1 MEVIQSALLEAGT
14 TIVVALI
21 SLLAIVAVL
30 YINKL
35 KAKVIVETEKINDQA
50 TREYA
55 QGVLTKVTDALS
67 IAVDKMESTMVKE
80 LKDKSSD
87 GKLTKEEQKEIAD
100 QAKKLANE
108 ILGTDMKNLLVG
120 IIGDSEKYVDA
131 QIASLVIKKKKNE
144 LLGKTEDS
152 SPLNS

>member
-1 MEVIQSALLEAGT
+1 MEVIQSALLAAGT

-55 QGVLTKVTDALS
+55 QGVLTKVTDTLS

-131 QIASLVIKKKKNE
+131 QIASLVIKKKNE

>member
-108 ILGTDMKNLLVG
+108 ILGTDMKDLLVG

-131 QIASLVIKKKKNE
+131 QIASLVIKKKNE

>member
-35 KAKVIVETEKINDQA
+35 KAKVIAETEKINDQA
-50 TREYA
+50 TRDYA
-55 QGVLTKVTDALS
+55 QGVLTKVTDTLS

-108 ILGTDMKNLLVG
+108 ILGTDMKDLLVG

-131 QIASLVIKKKKNE
+131 QIASLVIKKKNE

>member
-120 IIGDSEKYVDA
+120 IIGDSEKYADA
-131 QIASLVIKKKKNE
+131 QIASLVIKKKNE

>member
-35 KAKVIVETEKINDQA
+35 KAKVIIETEKINDQA

-108 ILGTDMKNLLVG
+108 ILGTDMKTLLVG

-131 QIASLVIKKKKNE
+131 QIASLVIKKKNE

-152 SPLNS
+152 SSLNS

>member
-35 KAKVIVETEKINDQA
+35 KAKVIIETEKINDQA

-108 ILGTDMKNLLVG
+108 ILGTDMKTLLVG

-131 QIASLVIKKKKNE
+131 QIASLVIKKKNE

>member
-1 MEVIQSALLEAGT
+1 MEVIQSALLEAAT

-35 KAKVIVETEKINDQA
+35 KAKVIAETEKINDQA
-50 TREYA
+50 TRDYA

-108 ILGTDMKNLLVG
+108 ILGTDMKDLLVG

-131 QIASLVIKKKKNE
+131 QIASLVIKKKNE

>member
-1 MEVIQSALLEAGT
+1 MEVIQSALLEAAT

-21 SLLAIVAVL
+21 SVLAIVAVL

-35 KAKVIVETEKINDQA
+35 KAKVIAETEKINDQA
-50 TREYA
+50 TRDYA

-108 ILGTDMKNLLVG
+108 ILGTDMKDLLVG

-131 QIASLVIKKKKNE
+131 QIASLVIKKKNE

>member
-1 MEVIQSALLEAGT
+1 MEAIQGALLDAGV
-14 TIVVALI
+14 TIAVALI

-35 KAKVIVETEKINDQA
+35 KAKVIAETEKINDQA
-50 TREYA
+50 TRDYA

-80 LKDKSSD
+80 LKGKSSD

-131 QIASLVIKKKKNE
+131 QIASLVIQKKNE
-144 LLGKTEDS
+144 LLGQTEDNS
-152 SPLNS
+152 SLNS

>member
-1 MEVIQSALLEAGT
+1 
-14 TIVVALI
+14 
-21 SLLAIVAVL
+21 
-30 YINKL
+30 
-35 KAKVIVETEKINDQA
+35 
-50 TREYA
+50 
-55 QGVLTKVTDALS
+55 
-67 IAVDKMESTMVKE
+67 MVKE

-131 QIASLVIKKKKNE
+131 QIASLVIKKKNE

>member
-35 KAKVIVETEKINDQA
+35 KAKVIIETEKINDQA

-55 QGVLTKVTDALS
+55 QGVLTKVTDTLS

-108 ILGTDMKNLLVG
+108 ILGTDMKTLLVG

-131 QIASLVIKKKKNE
+131 QIASLVIKKKNE

>member
-21 SLLAIVAVL
+21 SLLAIVVVL

-131 QIASLVIKKKKNE
+131 QIASLVIKKKNE
-144 LLGKTEDS
+144 LIGKTEDS

>member
-35 KAKVIVETEKINDQA
+35 KAKVIVETKKINDQA

-108 ILGTDMKNLLVG
+108 ILGTDMENLLVG

-131 QIASLVIKKKKNE
+131 QIASLVIKKKNE

>member
-35 KAKVIVETEKINDQA
+35 KAKVIIETEKINDQA

-131 QIASLVIKKKKNE
+131 QIASLVIKKKNE

-152 SPLNS
+152 SSLNS

>member
-35 KAKVIVETEKINDQA
+35 KAKVIAETEKINDQA
-50 TREYA
+50 TRDYA

-131 QIASLVIKKKKNE
+131 QIASLVIKKKNE

>member
-35 KAKVIVETEKINDQA
+35 KAKVIAETEKINDQA
-50 TREYA
+50 TRDYA

-108 ILGTDMKNLLVG
+108 ILGTDMKDLLVG

-131 QIASLVIKKKKNE
+131 QIASLVIKKKNE

>member
-35 KAKVIVETEKINDQA
+35 KAKVIVETKKINDQA

-131 QIASLVIKKKKNE
+131 QIASLVIKKKNE

>member
-1 MEVIQSALLEAGT
+1 MEVIQSALLDAAT

-35 KAKVIVETEKINDQA
+35 KAKVIAETEKINDQA
-50 TREYA
+50 TRDYA

-131 QIASLVIKKKKNE
+131 QIASLVIQKKNE
-144 LLGKTEDS
+144 LLGKTEGDNS
-152 SPLNS
+152 LNS

>member
-120 IIGDSEKYVDA
+120 IIGNSEKYVDA
-131 QIASLVIKKKKNE
+131 QIASLVIKKKNE

>member
-1 MEVIQSALLEAGT
+1 MEVIQSALLEGAT

-35 KAKVIVETEKINDQA
+35 KAKVIAETEKINDQA
-50 TREYA
+50 TRDYA

-108 ILGTDMKNLLVG
+108 ILGTDMKDLLVG

-131 QIASLVIKKKKNE
+131 QIASLVIKKKNE

>member
-131 QIASLVIKKKKNE
+131 QIASLVIKKKNE
-144 LLGKTEDS
+144 LLGKIEDS

>member
-108 ILGTDMKNLLVG
+108 ILGIDMKNLLVG

-131 QIASLVIKKKKNE
+131 QIASLIIKKKNE

>member
-131 QIASLVIKKKKNE
+131 QIASLVIKKKNE

-152 SPLNS
+152 SLLNS

>member
-131 QIASLVIKKKKNE
+131 QIASLVIQKKNE

>member
-55 QGVLTKVTDALS
+55 QGVLTKVTDVLS

-131 QIASLVIKKKKNE
+131 QIASLVIKKKNE

>member
-35 KAKVIVETEKINDQA
+35 KAKVIAETEKINDQA
-50 TREYA
+50 TRDYA

-108 ILGTDMKNLLVG
+108 ILGTDMKTLLVG

-131 QIASLVIKKKKNE
+131 QIASLVIKKKNE

>member
-14 TIVVALI
+14 TILVALI

-35 KAKVIVETEKINDQA
+35 KAKVIIETEKINDQA

-131 QIASLVIKKKKNE
+131 QIASLVIKKKNE

>member
-1 MEVIQSALLEAGT
+1 MEVIQSALLDAGT

-35 KAKVIVETEKINDQA
+35 KAKVIAETKKINDQA
-50 TREYA
+50 TRDYA

-131 QIASLVIKKKKNE
+131 QIASLVIQKKNE
-144 LLGKTEDS
+144 LLGKTEGDS
-152 SPLNS
+152 SLNS

>member
-1 MEVIQSALLEAGT
+1 MEVIQSALLDAGT

-35 KAKVIVETEKINDQA
+35 KAKVIAETEKINDQA
-50 TREYA
+50 TRDYA

-131 QIASLVIKKKKNE
+131 QIASLVIQKKNE
-144 LLGKTEDS
+144 LLGKTEGDNS
-152 SPLNS
+152 LNS

>member
-1 MEVIQSALLEAGT
+1 MEVIQSALLDAGT

-35 KAKVIVETEKINDQA
+35 KAKVIAETKKINDQA
-50 TREYA
+50 TRDYA

-131 QIASLVIKKKKNE
+131 QIASLVIQKKNE
-144 LLGKTEDS
+144 LLGKTEGDNS
-152 SPLNS
+152 LNS

>member
-87 GKLTKEEQKEIAD
+87 GKLTKEEQKEVAD

-131 QIASLVIKKKKNE
+131 QIASLVIKKKNE

>member
-35 KAKVIVETEKINDQA
+35 KAKVIVETKKINDQA

-108 ILGTDMKNLLVG
+108 ILGTDMKDLLVG

-131 QIASLVIKKKKNE
+131 QIASLVIKKKNE

>member
-1 MEVIQSALLEAGT
+1 MEVIQSALLDAGT

-35 KAKVIVETEKINDQA
+35 KAKVIAETEKINDQA
-50 TREYA
+50 TRDYA

-131 QIASLVIKKKKNE
+131 QIASLVIQKKNE
-144 LLGKTEDS
+144 LLGKTEGDS
-152 SPLNS
+152 SLNS

>member
-131 QIASLVIKKKKNE
+131 QIASLVIKKKNE
-144 LLGKTEDS
+144 LLEKTEDS

>member
-35 KAKVIVETEKINDQA
+35 KAKVIIETEKINDQA

-55 QGVLTKVTDALS
+55 QGVLTKVTDVLS

-108 ILGTDMKNLLVG
+108 ILGTDMKTLLVG

-131 QIASLVIKKKKNE
+131 QIASLVIKKKNE

>member
-1 MEVIQSALLEAGT
+1 MEVIQSALLEAAT

-35 KAKVIVETEKINDQA
+35 KAKVIAETEKINDQA
-50 TREYA
+50 TRDYA

-131 QIASLVIKKKKNE
+131 QIASLVIKKKNE

>member
-1 MEVIQSALLEAGT
+1 MEVIQSALLKAGT

-50 TREYA
+50 TRDYA

-108 ILGTDMKNLLVG
+108 ILGTDMKTLLVG

-131 QIASLVIKKKKNE
+131 QIASLVIKKKNE

-152 SPLNS
+152 SSLNS

>member
-55 QGVLTKVTDALS
+55 QGVLTKVTDTLS

-131 QIASLVIKKKKNE
+131 QIASLVIKKKNE

>member
-21 SLLAIVAVL
+21 SLLAIVVVL

-131 QIASLVIKKKKNE
+131 QIASLVIKKKNE

>member
-87 GKLTKEEQKEIAD
+87 GKLTKEEQKKIAD

-131 QIASLVIKKKKNE
+131 QIASLVIKKKNE